1 MSRENVEIVRRFLD
15 AQRRDDVPAA
25 LACLDPN
32 VEFIALRAKTE
43 GVYRGHAGIENFR
56 ADTLDS
62 FEKFEPHFALRDLG
76 QRVLAWARSMCKADA
91 AGLRSTS
98 RAEASSTSGAARS
111 PAGRTSA
118 PRREPSKPWD
128 CPSRRCRRRTLR
140 SREACTR
147 RSVAE
152 I

>member
-1 MSRENVEIVRRFLD
+1 MSRENVEIVQRFLD

-76 QRVLAWARSMCKADA
+76 QRVLAWGTIHVQGRRGGVEIDIPSGGIFDFRGGKISRWKDFGSKERALEAV
-91 AGLRSTS
+91 GLS
-98 RAEASSTSGAARS
+98 E
-111 PAGRTSA
+111 
-118 PRREPSKPWD
+118 
-128 CPSRRCRRRTLR
+128 
-140 SREACTR
+140 
-147 RSVAE
+147 
-152 I
+152 